1 MTLEKD
7 EIDLEQARNE
17 EFMVDYMIDVKFELE
32 EREKVV
38 DYIVGLDK
46 QERDEFLAE
55 IINQILKGTVKKR

>member
-7 EIDLEQARNE
+7 EIDLEQVRNE
-17 EFMVDYMIDVKFELE
+17 EFMTDYMIDVKFELE

>member
-7 EIDLEQARNE
+7 EIDLEQVRNE

>member
-1 MTLEKD
+1 MMMRRTVYHKFKP
-7 EIDLEQARNE
+7 IHI
-17 EFMVDYMIDVKFELE
+17 FISWKSIDVKFELE